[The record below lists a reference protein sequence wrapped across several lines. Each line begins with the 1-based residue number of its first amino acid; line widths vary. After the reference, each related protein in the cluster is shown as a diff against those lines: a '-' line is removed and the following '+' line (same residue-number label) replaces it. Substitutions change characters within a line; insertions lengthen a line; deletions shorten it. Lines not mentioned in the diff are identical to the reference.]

1 MLNGWKVDFNHAL
14 GSFENQIS
22 GTRRV
27 LDFCASLPQS
37 VTIMF
42 TSSISVAGKWDVTTG
57 PVPEQPIADPEIASA
72 SGYSSSKYVTEQ
84 VSPDVYRF
92 PALDLHAC
100 ARCLPKRRTK
110 A

>member
-22 GTRRV
+22 GTRKV

-42 TSSISVAGKWDVTTG
+42 TSSISVASKWDVTTG
-57 PVPEQPIADPEIASA
+57 PVPEQPIADPEVASA

-84 VSPDVYRF
+84 VSSRVHCY
-92 PALDLHAC
+92 PAFVDIVAIDAC
-100 ARCLPKRRTK
+100 
-110 A
+110 

>member
-14 GSFENQIS
+14 ASFENQIS

-27 LDFCASLPQS
+27 LDFCAALPQS

-42 TSSISVAGKWDVTTG
+42 TSSISVAGKWDVTIG
-57 PVPEQPIADPEIASA
+57 PVPEQPIADPEVASA

-84 VSPDVYRF
+84 VSPHM
-92 PALDLHAC
+92 ASLIGS
-100 ARCLPKRRTK
+100 
-110 A
+110 